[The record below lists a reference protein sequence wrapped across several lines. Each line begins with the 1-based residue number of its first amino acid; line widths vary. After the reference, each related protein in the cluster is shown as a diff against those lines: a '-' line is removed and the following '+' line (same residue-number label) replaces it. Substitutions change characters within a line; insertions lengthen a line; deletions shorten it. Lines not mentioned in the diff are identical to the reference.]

1 MVVLQSCTNSAKVV
15 AALCDERRA
24 TSSGDLRT
32 GVSTKVEE
40 VADMDIEVLEIS
52 VVKVEEET
60 TIDIKE
66 KDIPL
71 DGTFPAVKAE
81 EDQVSSMCV
90 CPLLDTF
97 PEYPIMLSTVWY
109 LQLSQ
114 CLSGHIKQSCCGER
128 KYFCLCFW
136 VM

>member
-1 MVVLQSCTNSAKVV
+1 MFVRKCVTLFVMSEDTLIGNCLVVLQSCTNSAKVV
-15 AALCDERRA
+15 ADLCDERRA
-24 TSSGDLRT
+24 MSSGDLHT

-40 VADMDIEVLEIS
+40 VTDMDIEVVEIS
-52 VVKVEEET
+52 VVKIEEET

-66 KDIPL
+66 EDISV

-81 EDQVSSMCV
+81 EDQVSYMCV

-109 LQLSQ
+109 L
-114 CLSGHIKQSCCGER
+114 
-128 KYFCLCFW
+128 
-136 VM
+136 